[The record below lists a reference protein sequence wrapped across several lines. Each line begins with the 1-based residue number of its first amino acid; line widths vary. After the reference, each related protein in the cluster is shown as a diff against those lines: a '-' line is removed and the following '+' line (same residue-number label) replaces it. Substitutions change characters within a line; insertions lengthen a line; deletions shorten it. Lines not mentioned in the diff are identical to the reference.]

1 MTQQNSRP
9 LLEISG
15 LYKTFDVGK
24 RRGFRKVERLLHAA
38 NDVNLSIPAGTTLG
52 LVGESGSGKS
62 TLARLV
68 LKLADPTG
76 GDIRFDGES
85 ILGIKG
91 HALKRF
97 RQQVQMVFQDPYGSL
112 NPRMNV
118 EKLISEGWIV
128 NPELRPDN
136 PKRRVA
142 ELMEQV
148 GLRPE
153 WSNRYPGQFSGGQR
167 QRIGIARALAVGP
180 KLLVC
185 DEAVSALDVSVQ
197 AQILKLLKE
206 IQQETGVAYLFI
218 SHDLSVVRHVSD
230 QVAVMH
236 LGRIIEHGDANEVY
250 DNAVHPYTQALLSAV
265 PRFGDASLVEKPK
278 LAGEPPDPGN
288 PPSGCMFRT
297 RCWRAEAKCAEH
309 KPVLEHRGQA
319 HLNACHFPGPWIPT
333 AKVS

>member
-1 MTQQNSRP
+1 MNPSSTQS
-9 LLEISG
+9 LLEIDS

-24 RRGFRKVERLLHAA
+24 RKGFRKEERLIYAA
-38 NDVNLSIPAGTTLG
+38 NDVNLSIPAGKTLG

-68 LKLADPTG
+68 LRLAEPSS
-76 GDIRFDGES
+76 GDIRFGGES
-85 ILGIKG
+85 ILGLKG
-91 HALKRF
+91 KAMRRF
-97 RQQVQMVFQDPYGSL
+97 RQQVQMVFQDPYASL

-118 EKLISEGWIV
+118 ASLISEGWVV
-128 NPELRPDN
+128 NPELRPTN
-136 PKRRVA
+136 PKARIG

-167 QRIGIARALAVGP
+167 QRIGIARALAVNP

-197 AQILKLLKE
+197 AQILRLLKD
-206 IQQETGVAYLFI
+206 IQRETGVAYLFI

-236 LGRIIEHGDANEVY
+236 LGRIIEHGSAAQVY
-250 DNAVHPYTQALLSAV
+250 ENAVHPYTQALLSAV
-265 PRFGDASLVEKPK
+265 PRFGGVAGTVEKPK
-278 LAGEPPDPGN
+278 LNGEPPDPGD

-297 RCWRAEAKCAEH
+297 RCWRAEPKCSEQ
-309 KPVLEHRGQA
+309 KPALETRGEN
-319 HLNACHFPGPWIPT
+319 HLNACHFPERWISAKT
-333 AKVS
+333 A

>member
-1 MTQQNSRP
+1 MSKPQP
-9 LLEISG
+9 LLEIDG
-15 LYKTFDVGK
+15 LYKSFDVGK
-24 RRGFRKVERLLHAA
+24 RRGFRREERLIHAA
-38 NDVNLSIPAGTTLG
+38 NDVNLTIAAGTTLG

-68 LKLADPTG
+68 LKLADPSG

-85 ILGIKG
+85 ILGMKG
-91 HALKRF
+91 AALKRF

-118 EKLISEGWIV
+118 EKLISEGWVV
-128 NPELRPDN
+128 NPELRPAS
-136 PKRRVA
+136 PKQRVA

-167 QRIGIARALAVGP
+167 QRIGIARALAVNP

-265 PRFGDASLVEKPK
+265 PRFGSSAMEEKPR

-297 RCWRAEAKCAEH
+297 RCWRAKPKCAEK
-309 KPVLEHRGQA
+309 KPALERRGES
-319 HLNACHFPGPWIPT
+319 HLNACHFPGPWIP
-333 AKVS
+333 AANVS

>member
-1 MTQQNSRP
+1 MSPSDKKP

-24 RRGFRKVERLLHAA
+24 RRGFKKEQRLIHAA
-38 NDVNLSIPAGTTLG
+38 NDVSLSIPSGTTLG

-68 LKLADPTG
+68 LKLVEPTS
-76 GDIRFDGES
+76 GDIRLDGES
-85 ILGIKG
+85 ILGISG
-91 HALKRF
+91 NTLKRF

-128 NPELRPDN
+128 NPELRPSN
-136 PKRRVA
+136 PRQRVA
-142 ELMEQV
+142 ALMEQV

-167 QRIGIARALAVGP
+167 QRIGIARALAVNP
-180 KLLVC
+180 RLLVC

-197 AQILKLLKE
+197 AQILKLLRE
-206 IQQETGVAYLFI
+206 IQRDTGVAYLFI

-236 LGRIIEHGDANEVY
+236 LGRIIEHGDANQVY

-265 PRFGDASLVEKPK
+265 PRFGDATLAEKPILK
-278 LAGEPPDPGN
+278 GEPPDPGN

-297 RCWRAEAKCAEH
+297 RCWRAEPECAKS
-309 KPVLEHRGQA
+309 KPALVKRDMP
-319 HLNACHFPGPWIPT
+319 HLNACHFPAPWIPT
-333 AKVS
+333 TNSP

>member
-1 MTQQNSRP
+1 MTQHHSKP

-24 RRGFRKVERLLHAA
+24 RKGFKKVERLIHAA
-38 NDVNLSIPAGTTLG
+38 NDVNLSIPAGSTLG

-76 GDIRFDGES
+76 GDIRFNGQS
-85 ILGIKG
+85 ILNIKG
-91 HALKRF
+91 DALKRF

-128 NPELRPDN
+128 NPELRPEN
-136 PKRRVA
+136 PKKRVA
-142 ELMEQV
+142 ALMEQV

-167 QRIGIARALAVGP
+167 QRIGIARALAVNP
-180 KLLVC
+180 RLLVC

-206 IQQETGVAYLFI
+206 IQQETGIAYLFI

-236 LGRIIEHGDANEVY
+236 LGRIIEHGDADDVY

-265 PRFGDASLVEKPK
+265 PRFGDALLEEKPRLK
-278 LAGEPPDPGN
+278 GEPPDPGD

-297 RCWRAEAKCAEH
+297 RCWRASAQCAEE
-309 KPVLEHRGQA
+309 KPVLENRGQS
-319 HLNACHFPGPWIPT
+319 HLNACHFPEPWLST
-333 AKVS
+333 NKAS